1 MRSASRPSPTGT
13 AAGCNLAQPASLDL
27 NYSSGC
33 RLAFDRNSRAPSSG
47 GNAMSSTEMFSTD
60 RTTEHHGG
68 AQPGKRFR
76 QLSRWQ
82 VITAGALAA
91 AVVNLVIFF
100 IGGAAGASF
109 AFLDR
114 GNLHEV
120 GTWGVIIAT
129 VCPLAVGTGLATLL
143 AHWWSWVTRWAQ
155 VIGGGFALLTMAGP
169 LMTDADGATKVALAL
184 MHVMVAVAAVVT
196 LEAIRRRT
204 KTSRQA

>member
-1 MRSASRPSPTGT
+1 
-13 AAGCNLAQPASLDL
+13 
-27 NYSSGC
+27 
-33 RLAFDRNSRAPSSG
+33 
-47 GNAMSSTEMFSTD
+47 MSSTEMFSTD
-60 RTTEHHGG
+60 RTTEDHGG
-68 AQPGKRFR
+68 TQPDKRFATSEG
-76 QLSRWQ
+76 LRWWQ
-82 VITAGALAA
+82 AIIAGALAA